1 MRSRRSGL
9 SLVELLVGLAILA
22 LMAAVVSRA
31 LFGTLEAATCER
43 DRAELTQAAERALQR
58 LADFV
63 RETDQVI
70 IPSETQPSG
79 ERLEVRDRYLG
90 TGEEVEFYIDAGN
103 AGRLWEDGPSGSVV
117 LVEEVSAFTVRRTNS
132 AGSQP
137 LITIDLGLSRGEVSV
152 SLTTAVVPRNDES
165 WAPPDD

>member
-1 MRSRRSGL
+1 MRSRQGGL
-9 SLVELLVGLAILA
+9 TLVELLVGLAVLA
-22 LMAAVVSRA
+22 LMAAAVSRA

-58 LADFV
+58 MAAFA
-63 RETDQVI
+63 RETDEVFEPKVDEPVKSHLKVKDQLQ
-70 IPSETQPSG
+70 QPG
-79 ERLEVRDRYLG
+79 ND
-90 TGEEVEFYIDAGN
+90 VEFY
-103 AGRLWEDGPSGSVV
+103 WEQDKGLLKENGAWGTVI
-117 LVEEVSAFTVRRTNS
+117 LAEEVSYFMVRRTNS

-137 LITIDLGLSRGEVSV
+137 LITIDLGLSRGEASV